1 MAKGRLVKATE
12 RLGNCMILVHLQEE
26 LLGFYKCYGHLNAAA
41 QAQEALMESRTRLFA
56 ALAELDRAQREAKQ
70 TG

>member
-1 MAKGRLVKATE
+1 
-12 RLGNCMILVHLQEE
+12 MILVHLQEE